1 MKKSEIN
8 DQYLTKTVIS
18 ARSQNFFDLRILPLY
33 VFTRVCVCSTT
44 KKKRSQAKF
53 AFDAVDAASHISIV
67 ESTLTQ
73 FCECIITLFEMQLIV
88 VDSACFAV
96 FKYINYIL
104 ICDD

>member
-1 MKKSEIN
+1 LGALGASPEAGCRGP
-8 DQYLTKTVIS
+8 VHPCVPW
-18 ARSQNFFDLRILPLY
+18 ARLE
-33 VFTRVCVCSTT
+33 
-44 KKKRSQAKF
+44 
-53 AFDAVDAASHISIV
+53 ASPPEEVNPFGCLLGFRGSIV